1 MKKIIALFVV
11 MLAFGL
17 NANAQKKAP
26 SNQVVAAQNQ
36 ESYKVSAEKDLKAL
50 KEVVE
55 LQEGQEKAFRNLFKH
70 KHEILSI
77 KDLSQERKDVL
88 AQSVESKIS
97 STLTPEQNKKL
108 AAAPG
113 LLKVLSH

>member
-26 SNQVVAAQNQ
+26 SNQVVAAKTQ
-36 ESYKVSAEKDLKAL
+36 ESFKASAEKDLKAL
-50 KEVVE
+50 KEVVV
-55 LQEGQEKAFRNLFKH
+55 LQGSQEKAFMDLFIY
-70 KHEILSI
+70 KHEVLSH
-77 KDLSQERKDVL
+77 DLSQERKDIL
-88 AQSVESKIS
+88 AESVESKIS

-108 AAAPG
+108 AATPG

>member
-26 SNQVVAAQNQ
+26 SNQVVATQSQ
-36 ESYKVSAEKDLKAL
+36 ETFKASAEKDLKAL
-50 KEVVE
+50 KEVVALE
-55 LQEGQEKAFRNLFKH
+55 GNQEDAFIKLFTY
-70 KHEILSI
+70 KHEVLSH
-77 KDLSQERKDVL
+77 DLSQERKDIL
-88 AQSVESKIS
+88 AESVESKIT